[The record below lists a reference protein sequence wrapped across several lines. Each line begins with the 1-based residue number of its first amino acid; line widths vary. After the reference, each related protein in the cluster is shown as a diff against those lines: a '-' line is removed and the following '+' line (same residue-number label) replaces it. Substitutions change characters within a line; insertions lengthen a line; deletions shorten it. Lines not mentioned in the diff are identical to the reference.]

1 MEIIK
6 MKDIA
11 VFGAGGFGREV
22 LTIIKAINKVEFKYN
37 ILGFFILSG
46 NIEFILV

>member
-1 MEIIK
+1 MEKIN

-22 LTIIKAINKVEFKYN
+22 LTIIKAINSIERGRRH
-37 ILGFFILSG
+37 ILMQL
-46 NIEFILV
+46 